1 MRILAFPHLGIAYND
16 SFYAA
21 LQAQGVRVET
31 GVWAG
36 GWLARNLRGDDV
48 VHIHWPSFMY
58 TAPA

>member
-36 GWLARNLRGDDV
+36 G
-48 VHIHWPSFMY
+48 
-58 TAPA
+58 